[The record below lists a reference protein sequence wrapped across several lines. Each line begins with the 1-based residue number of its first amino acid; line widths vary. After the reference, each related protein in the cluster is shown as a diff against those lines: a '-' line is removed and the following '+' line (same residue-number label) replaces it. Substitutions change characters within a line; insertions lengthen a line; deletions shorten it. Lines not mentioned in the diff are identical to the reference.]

1 MRTLFVFIGNVV
13 HWLAMGLVLFVL
25 ATPALA
31 SFYLDAFGGVTTG
44 AVTDKREVLAGRQDT
59 WHRQF
64 VLTVDYQPA
73 DSRSHETAYVEVS
86 QTTYDQM
93 RVGDPAHVRYQSVRL
108 LREIPFFTSAR
119 LADQNTWSGLAL
131 WWQGVSAAL
140 WPAPAG
146 AVVPATAQV
155 DSITL
160 VTQAVSSRSRSDLL
174 RPYQRVEFTYSVP
187 GLDTPVKG
195 ADVIDAGSV
204 AGLEVGGQAKIE
216 YAQADPRLSRLAGAS
231 YAYRW
236 LNPLWGLG
244 SVALALILCGLP
256 GLFLGGLARLLHVR
270 RRGQSGSARLT

>member
-1 MRTLFVFIGNVV
+1 
-13 HWLAMGLVLFVL
+13 
-25 ATPALA
+25 
-31 SFYLDAFGGVTTG
+31 
-44 AVTDKREVLAGRQDT
+44 
-59 WHRQF
+59 
-64 VLTVDYQPA
+64 
-73 DSRSHETAYVEVS
+73 
-86 QTTYDQM
+86 M
-93 RVGDPAHVRYQSVRL
+93 RVGDLAHVRYQSVRL

-140 WPAPAG
+140 LPAPAG
-146 AVVPATAQV
+146 AVVPATAHV

-231 YAYRW
+231 YTYRW

-256 GLFLGGLARLLHVR
+256 GLFLSGLARLLHVR